1 MYNRPQPDVLGAAAP
16 DLQPIEP
23 LVRMLANASG
33 STSGPPRWPETA
45 PAWAGLPVAAS
56 LKAWWGTRG
65 AVTPLHYDSQ
75 HNVYAQLHGALLA
88 TRAAHAPCAMCHVCA
103 MHVPCMCHA
112 LAVSI
117 RAACV
122 HCSCL
127 RRREDLPPLPARVAR
142 GGALHVPAH
151 PPTLSLL
158 ARA

>member
-88 TRAAHAPCAMCHVCA
+88 TRAAHAPCAMCHACA
-103 MHVPCMCHA
+103 MHVPCTSRFHT
-112 LAVSI
+112 
-117 RAACV
+117 R
-122 HCSCL
+122 CL
-127 RRREDLPPLPARVAR
+127 CTLLLPSQARRLSTSSRPR
-142 GGALHVPAH
+142 G
-151 PPTLSLL
+151 
-158 ARA
+158 